1 MFKIRRRLR
10 AEDWNRPGCGRGAR
24 GKAAAEKAKG
34 ELAVERMFRNLAVAQ
49 ARRLKEEIAC
59 QPGQVSSKTLAQNS
73 AVSVTLFAFDAGEE
87 ISAHTS
93 EGDALVLALEGEGA
107 VWIDGEEHALRE
119 GECILMPARYPHAVR
134 AATRFKMLL
143 IVVFEGG
150 ARA

>member
-1 MFKIRRRLR
+1 
-10 AEDWNRPGCGRGAR
+10 
-24 GKAAAEKAKG
+24 
-34 ELAVERMFRNLAVAQ
+34 MFRNLAVAQ

-119 GECILMPARYPHAVR
+119 GECILMPARHPHAVR